1 MSGPSPRFSVPI
13 PRCQKRHRN
22 PDMKTANSTANSWQ
36 LLHHLW
42 PLSWSHIQKD
52 MKRLC
57 NLLCISKC
65 GTWPKSWD
73 VAIQGSTILDI
84 KGIYKVLLCQRSL
97 FSLGF
102 FSFTISC
109 WALKSSQ
116 WLKRLK
122 SLTQA
127 GMSCYFKSVF
137 MFMYM
142 YVCVCMHGMSMCMC
156 AECMWRSEDN
166 FRCHS
171 LNTWPG
177 THHVA

>member
-1 MSGPSPRFSVPI
+1 MSMAICLFSEVKKLSACNKATVKGITCLGLLQGSVSPS
-13 PRCQKRHRN
+13 QDAKR
-22 PDMKTANSTANSWQ
+22 DTETLTWKLQIAQANSWQ

-52 MKRLC
+52 VRRLC

-84 KGIYKVLLCQRSL
+84 KRIYKVLPCQRSL

-127 GMSCYFKSVF
+127 GMSCYF
-137 MFMYM
+137 
-142 YVCVCMHGMSMCMC
+142 
-156 AECMWRSEDN
+156 
-166 FRCHS
+166 
-171 LNTWPG
+171 
-177 THHVA
+177 